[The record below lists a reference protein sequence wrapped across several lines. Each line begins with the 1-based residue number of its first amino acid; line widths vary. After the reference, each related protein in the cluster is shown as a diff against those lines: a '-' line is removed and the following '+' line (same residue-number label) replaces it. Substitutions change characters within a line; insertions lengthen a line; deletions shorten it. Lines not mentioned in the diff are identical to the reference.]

1 MRAKPVPGRG
11 FLRGSLR
18 TLRLREP
25 RAVARGLGGCWLPLR
40 AGGVDANLSGETRL
54 RNGGENE
61 TLKQQ
66 LCADPKG
73 IMATPG
79 DCPRSELQ
87 EGEDPAVQGEEGN
100 LQGSVHPE
108 EFVAIA
114 DYSATDETQLS
125 FLRGEKILILRQTTA
140 DWWWGERA
148 GCCGY
153 IPANHLGKHVED
165 WGPED
170 SWQDEEYFGSYGT
183 LKLHLEMLADQP
195 RTTKYHHVILQ
206 NKESLKDKVILDV
219 GCGTG
224 IISLFCAHYAQPRAV
239 YAVEAS
245 EMAQHTGQLVMQ
257 NGFADVITV
266 FQQKVEDVVLPEKVD
281 VLVSEWMGTCLLF
294 EFMIESILY
303 ARDTWLKEDG
313 VIWPTTAALH
323 LVPCSADRDYRS
335 KVLFWDNA
343 YEFDLSALKSLAI
356 KEFFSKPKY
365 NHILKPEDCLS
376 EPCTILQLDMRTVQ
390 IADLELMK
398 GELHFDIKKAGT
410 LHGFTAWFS
419 VRFQN
424 LEEDEPQLVLSTGP
438 LHPTT
443 HWKQVLFMMDEPVSV
458 LAGDVVTG
466 SVVLQRN
473 PVWRRHMSVTL
484 SWSVTS
490 RQDPGSQKVGEK
502 VFPIWR

>member
-1 MRAKPVPGRG
+1 
-11 FLRGSLR
+11 
-18 TLRLREP
+18 
-25 RAVARGLGGCWLPLR
+25 
-40 AGGVDANLSGETRL
+40 
-54 RNGGENE
+54 
-61 TLKQQ
+61 
-66 LCADPKG
+66 
-73 IMATPG
+73 MATSG
-79 DCPRSELQ
+79 DCPGSESQGREEPVEHCEQHLP
-87 EGEDPAVQGEEGN
+87 EG
-100 LQGSVHPE
+100 VHPE

-114 DYSATDETQLS
+114 DYSATDETQKLHLEITMATS
-125 FLRGEKILILRQTTA
+125 GDCPGSESQGREEPVEHCEQHLPEGVHPEEFVAIA
-140 DWWWGERA
+140 DYSA
-148 GCCGY
+148 T
-153 IPANHLGKHVED
+153 
-165 WGPED
+165 
-170 SWQDEEYFGSYGT
+170 DET
-183 LKLHLEMLADQP
+183 QKLHLEMLTDQP
-195 RTTKYHHVILQ
+195 RTTKYHQVILQ
-206 NKESLKDKVILDV
+206 NRASLKDKVILDV

-257 NGFADVITV
+257 NGFADIITV

-303 ARDTWLKEDG
+303 ARDAWLKEG
-313 VIWPTTAALH
+313 GIIWPTTAALH
-323 LVPCSADRDYRS
+323 LVPCSADEDYCS

-343 YEFDLSALKSLAI
+343 YEFNLSALKSLAI

-390 IADLELMK
+390 IAELETMK
-398 GELHFDIKKAGT
+398 GELCFDIKKAGA

-424 LEEDEPQLVLSTGP
+424 LEEEEPQLVLNTGP
-438 LHPTT
+438 FHPTT
-443 HWKQVLFMMDEPVSV
+443 HWKQVLFMMDEPVPV
-458 LAGDVVTG
+458 HAGDVLTG
-466 SVVLQRN
+466 SIVLQRN
-473 PVWRRHMSVTL
+473 PVWRRHMSVAL

-490 RQDPGSQKVGEK
+490 RQDPTVQRVGEK

>member
-1 MRAKPVPGRG
+1 
-11 FLRGSLR
+11 
-18 TLRLREP
+18 
-25 RAVARGLGGCWLPLR
+25 
-40 AGGVDANLSGETRL
+40 
-54 RNGGENE
+54 
-61 TLKQQ
+61 
-66 LCADPKG
+66 
-73 IMATPG
+73 MATSG
-79 DCPRSELQ
+79 DCSRSESQVISGLEGEGLMEYGGQEHLQ
-87 EGEDPAVQGEEGN
+87 EGA
-100 LQGSVHPE
+100 HPE

-114 DYSATDETQLS
+114 DYSATDQTQLS

-153 IPANHLGKHVED
+153 IPANHLGKHLEECD
-165 WGPED
+165 PED
-170 SWQDEEYFGSYGT
+170 TWQDEEYFGSYGT

-195 RTTKYHHVILQ
+195 RTTKYHNVILQ

-224 IISLFCAHYAQPRAV
+224 IISLFCAHHAQPKAV

-257 NGFADVITV
+257 NGFADIITV

-303 ARDTWLKEDG
+303 ARDVWLKEDG

-343 YEFDLSALKSLAI
+343 YEFNLSALKSLAI

-390 IADLELMK
+390 IADLETMK
-398 GELHFDIKKAGT
+398 GELHFEIRKAGT

-419 VRFQN
+419 VRFQS

-438 LHPTT
+438 FHPTT

-458 LAGDVVTG
+458 VMGDVVTG

-473 PVWRRHMSVTL
+473 PVWRRHMSVAL

-490 RQDPGSQKVGEK
+490 TQDPTSQKVGEK

>member
-1 MRAKPVPGRG
+1 MM
-11 FLRGSLR
+11 
-18 TLRLREP
+18 E
-25 RAVARGLGGCWLPLR
+25 
-40 AGGVDANLSGETRL
+40 
-54 RNGGENE
+54 
-61 TLKQQ
+61 
-66 LCADPKG
+66 
-73 IMATPG
+73 TPG

-125 FLRGEKILILRQTTA
+125 FSRGEKILILRQTTA

-153 IPANHLGKHVED
+153 IPANHLGKHLED

-195 RTTKYHHVILQ
+195 RTTKYHNVILQ

-257 NGFADVITV
+257 NGFADIITV

-281 VLVSEWMGTCLLF
+281 VLVSEWMGTCLLLWIHKMMHGKKGLATPLIQEVGIGLCPQNASVPSF

-303 ARDTWLKEDG
+303 ARDAWLKEDG

-390 IADLELMK
+390 IADLEMMK
-398 GELHFDIKKAGT
+398 GELNFDIKKAGT

-438 LHPTT
+438 LHPSSPSDTGT
-443 HWKQVLFMMDEPVSV
+443 VHRVPGAFTPT
-458 LAGDVVTG
+458 AGEG
-466 SVVLQRN
+466 RCL
-473 PVWRRHMSVTL
+473 PRHI
-484 SWSVTS
+484 
-490 RQDPGSQKVGEK
+490 
-502 VFPIWR
+502 F

>member
-1 MRAKPVPGRG
+1 
-11 FLRGSLR
+11 
-18 TLRLREP
+18 
-25 RAVARGLGGCWLPLR
+25 
-40 AGGVDANLSGETRL
+40 
-54 RNGGENE
+54 
-61 TLKQQ
+61 
-66 LCADPKG
+66 
-73 IMATPG
+73 MATPG

-100 LQGSVHPE
+100 LQGGVHPE

-125 FLRGEKILILRQTTA
+125 FSRGEKILILRQTTA

-153 IPANHLGKHVED
+153 IPANHLGKHLED

-195 RTTKYHHVILQ
+195 RTTKYHNVILQ

-257 NGFADVITV
+257 NGFADIITV
-266 FQQKVEDVVLPEKVD
+266 FQQKVEDVLLPEKVD
-281 VLVSEWMGTCLLF
+281 VLVSEWMGTCLL
-294 EFMIESILY
+294 M
-303 ARDTWLKEDG
+303 
-313 VIWPTTAALH
+313 
-323 LVPCSADRDYRS
+323 
-335 KVLFWDNA
+335 
-343 YEFDLSALKSLAI
+343 
-356 KEFFSKPKY
+356 
-365 NHILKPEDCLS
+365 
-376 EPCTILQLDMRTVQ
+376 
-390 IADLELMK
+390 MK

-419 VRFQN
+419 VQFQN

>member
-1 MRAKPVPGRG
+1 
-11 FLRGSLR
+11 
-18 TLRLREP
+18 
-25 RAVARGLGGCWLPLR
+25 
-40 AGGVDANLSGETRL
+40 
-54 RNGGENE
+54 
-61 TLKQQ
+61 
-66 LCADPKG
+66 
-73 IMATPG
+73 MATPG
-79 DCPRSELQ
+79 ADPGSEPQAGVELT
-87 EGEDPAVQGEEGN
+87 EHGEEQWAQPGIF
-100 LQGSVHPE
+100 PE

-114 DYSATDETQLS
+114 DYSAPNDTQLS

-148 GCCGY
+148 GRCGY
-153 IPANHLGKHVED
+153 IPANHLGKQLEEGD
-165 WGPED
+165 PED
-170 SWQDEEYFGSYGT
+170 TWQDEEYFGSYGT

-195 RTTKYHHVILQ
+195 RTSKYHHVIMQ
-206 NKESLKDKVILDV
+206 NRESLQGKVILDV

-224 IISLFCAHYAQPRAV
+224 IISLFCAHHAEPKAV

-245 EMAQHTGQLVMQ
+245 EMAQHTGQLVLQ

-294 EFMIESILY
+294 EFMIESVLY

-343 YEFDLSALKSLAI
+343 YEFNLSALKSLAI

-376 EPCTILQLDMRTVQ
+376 DPCTILQLDMRTVQ
-390 IADLELMK
+390 IAELEDGQPPASPGPEPCVSLVSARTQTLR
-398 GELHFDIKKAGT
+398 GELCFDIKKAGT

-419 VRFQN
+419 VHFQN

-438 LHPTT
+438 FHPTT
-443 HWKQVLFMMDEPVSV
+443 HWKQVLFMMDEPVPV
-458 LAGDVVTG
+458 CAGDVVTG
-466 SVVLQRN
+466 SIVLQRN

-484 SWSVTS
+484 SWAITS
-490 RQDPGSQKVGEK
+490 SLDPVLLKDVESRLRPGEPGTRCALPAETGEK